1 MADSLVQADLWGHQ
15 SHGVLRTGWYLARFE
30 TGVMAART
38 NPRTLIDAGGV
49 AVIDGQEGIGQVL
62 TAHATREAIRRAKA
76 HGIAAVA
83 VRNSNHFGTCM
94 YYTRM
99 GAQAG
104 CVMLL
109 ASNGGP
115 AMAPWGG
122 AKKILGTSPWS
133 VAAPAGRHPPVVTD
147 RANSAVARGRSYL
160 ARSRNERMPEGWR
173 IDSAGSP
180 TTDPQAAIDG
190 IILPMAGHKG
200 YAIAA
205 AIDMLSGVLSGSK
218 FLSAVH
224 GPYDTTE

>member
-1 MADSLVQADLWGHQ
+1 MADSLVQAVLWGHQ

-38 NPRTLIDAGGV
+38 DPRTVIDAGGV

-104 CVMLL
+104 CVMMLMT
-109 ASNGGP
+109 NGGP
-115 AMAPWGG
+115 AIAPWGG
-122 AKKILGTSPWS
+122 KKKIIGTNPWS
-133 VAAPAGRHPPVVTD
+133 YAAPAGKLPPLLVDMAITG
-147 RANSAVARGRSYL
+147 VA
-160 ARSRNERMPEGWR
+160 
-173 IDSAGSP
+173 
-180 TTDPQAAIDG
+180 
-190 IILPMAGHKG
+190 
-200 YAIAA
+200 
-205 AIDMLSGVLSGSK
+205 
-218 FLSAVH
+218 
-224 GPYDTTE
+224 